1 MVMKPAS
8 QPETRT
14 IAAGEFKAKCLQ
26 LMDEVVKGNLT
37 LIVTKRGKPVMQ
49 AVSPAASEEKPFRS
63 VFGRTPDIRIPSD
76 AEWRE
81 FKAELADEWEPSI
94 ENTARQLNE
103 PYRKTKRKTK

>member
-1 MVMKPAS
+1 MVMKAS
-8 QPETRT
+8 TQPETRT
-14 IAAGEFKAKCLQ
+14 IPAGEFKAKCLK

-49 AVSPAASEEKPFRS
+49 AISPAASEEKPFRS
-63 VFGRTPDIRIPSD
+63 VFGRTPNIRIPSE

-81 FKAELADEWEPSI
+81 FKAEMADEWERSI

-103 PYRKTKRKTK
+103 PYGKTKRKSK